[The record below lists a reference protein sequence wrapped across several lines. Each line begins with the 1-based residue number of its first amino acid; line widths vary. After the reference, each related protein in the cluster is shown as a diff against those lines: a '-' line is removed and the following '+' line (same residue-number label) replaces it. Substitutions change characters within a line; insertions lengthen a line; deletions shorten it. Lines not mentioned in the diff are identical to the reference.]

1 MACWLWREVTKWLS
15 LYCKWQVL
23 KVPTTKRLVAL
34 MALIIN
40 HYKPQTQSCSSAGL
54 KSDKTSSKSPRGI
67 SPLYLGGDARFFG
80 SIKKQPTLRCLFFR
94 NGPEST
100 LLSIVYSSFHIYNHI
115 YICKHNVSQLLHRF
129 LIDTKI
135 TSLHIFH
142 RSPALP
148 KHAGVWPS
156 KSRRDKWPTWR
167 NFKYMFNTSV
177 EEMFFLFFF

>member
-1 MACWLWREVTKWLS
+1 
-15 LYCKWQVL
+15 
-23 KVPTTKRLVAL
+23 

-67 SPLYLGGDARFFG
+67 SPLYLGGDAGFFR

-100 LLSIVYSSFHIYNHI
+100 LLSIGTLHFIYVIIYYI
-115 YICKHNVSQLLHRF
+115 YICIHNVSQLLHRF

-156 KSRRDKWPTWR
+156 KSRRDKWPT
-167 NFKYMFNTSV
+167 
-177 EEMFFLFFF
+177 